1 MVNSLETVSQATNA
15 SDTAVKTQTEA
26 KTAAEFDQAALDV
39 TMAAATK
46 IAQGIL
52 QPMILQNLRDTFKN

>member
-1 MVNSLETVSQATNA
+1 MVNSLESVSQATSA
-15 SDTAVKTQTEA
+15 SDTSAKTQTEA
-26 KTAAEFDQAALDV
+26 KTAAEFDQAALDA